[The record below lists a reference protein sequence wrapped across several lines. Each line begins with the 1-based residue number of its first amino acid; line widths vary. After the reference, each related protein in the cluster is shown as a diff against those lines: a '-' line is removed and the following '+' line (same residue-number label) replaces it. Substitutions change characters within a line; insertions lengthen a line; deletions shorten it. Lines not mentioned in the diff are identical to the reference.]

1 MATTAYFPS
10 SRRHEQATRTLFWFG
25 YVYPNVMIYQMK
37 AERLEGQ
44 GQGKEKS
51 SGRRGARRKETARL
65 R

>member
-1 MATTAYFPS
+1 MAATAYFPS
-10 SRRHEQATRTLFWFG
+10 SRRHEQATQTLFWCG

-37 AERLEGQ
+37 ERLERQ

-51 SGRRGARRKETARL
+51 SGRRGARRRETARL